1 MNLPLNTN
9 CRILEGA
16 QKLFSR
22 FGLKSVTMD
31 DIAKDLGVSKKTIYQ
46 LYADK
51 NDLVK
56 AYMENEREDHT
67 KNIEEIVKSS
77 KNAIEEIILT
87 MQFMSKTFNRIN
99 PNLFFDMQKYH
110 PQSWAIF
117 REFKEKFMTQLVIQ
131 NIEKG
136 KSEGLYRSDIST
148 KIMARFRLEQVEMA
162 MNPSIFPAD
171 KYNHTEVQIQL
182 LDHFMHGIC
191 TLKGHKLINKYK
203 QIDEE

>member
-1 MNLPLNTN
+1 MESSIYPQ

-31 DIAKDLGVSKKTIYQ
+31 DIARDLGVSKKTIYQ

-51 NDLVK
+51 NELVK
-56 AYMENEREDHT
+56 AYIGKEREEHT
-67 KNIEEIVKSS
+67 KIIEEIGKNA

-99 PNLFFDMQKYH
+99 PNLFYDMQKYH
-110 PQSWAIF
+110 PESWAIF
-117 REFKEKFMTQLVIQ
+117 REFKEKFLTKVVIQ

-136 KSEGLYRSDIST
+136 KSEGLYRADINT
-148 KIMARFRLEQVEMA
+148 KIMAQFRLEQVDMA
-162 MNPSIFPAD
+162 MNPSVFPAD
-171 KYNHTEVQIQL
+171 KYNHSEVQMQL

-203 QIDEE
+203 QIEEE

>member
-56 AYMENEREDHT
+56 AYMVNEREDHT

-99 PNLFFDMQKYH
+99 PNLFYDMQKYH

-117 REFKEKFMTQLVIQ
+117 REFKEKFMTQLVVQ

-136 KSEGLYRSDIST
+136 KSEGLYRSDINT